1 MSDIGTGNAG
11 SAPGEI
17 TGVKGLIAEHEIQTI
32 DLKYSDLTGNWY
44 HITFPARRLEAVI
57 EHGIPFDGSSIPGM
71 RSVEAGDMI
80 LIPDPQTAMV
90 DPFTA
95 HPTLRMMCYICDAD
109 TRKGVAKDPRSLAQR
124 AQAYMKSTGI
134 ADESYWIPEF
144 EFYLFNEA
152 EITNGKFSAGYKFTS
167 AENKEDLP
175 SSYLDRD
182 GTAVAY
188 RKGYHIDTPFDKY
201 ADVRE
206 EMAQRIEAIGCPV
219 RYHHH
224 EVGLS
229 GQHEIETEPV
239 EFGLITDK
247 MMYIKDIVHQ
257 TALQHGLT
265 ATFMPKPLY
274 DEPGNGMHFHI
285 QLRKNG
291 NNVFYEEGKYAN
303 LSDLALCFI
312 GGILKHGPSLTA
324 FTNPS
329 TNSFKRL
336 LPGFEAPV
344 KLFFGLANRSA
355 AIRIPKYATT
365 RELKRIEFRTGDGTC
380 NYYLAMS
387 ALIMAGLDGVR
398 NGIMPTRENG
408 YGPFDENVYKW
419 TEEQQARLYSIPDS
433 LEGALQALRDDYEY
447 LLAGD
452 VFSMELID
460 SWITEKTKEVVAVRN
475 RPHPFEMNLYYGL

>member
-1 MSDIGTGNAG
+1 MIYQTKKIDGDVIMTF
-11 SAPGEI
+11 EQ
-17 TGVKGLIAEHEIQTI
+17 VKKLINEHEIVTV
-32 DLKYSDLTGNWY
+32 DLKYPDLICNWY
-44 HITFPARRLEAVI
+44 HISFPVRRLEYVL

-71 RSVEAGDMI
+71 KSVEAGDMVMM
-80 LIPDPQTAMV
+80 PDIETAIV

-95 HPTLRMMCYICDAD
+95 HPTLRMLCYVCDAD
-109 TRKGVAKDPRSLAQR
+109 TRIGVKKDSRSVARR
-124 AQAYMKSTGI
+124 AQKYLESTGV

-152 EITNGKFSAGYKFTS
+152 EITNGKFSAGYRFTS

-175 SSYLDRD
+175 GGYKDID
-182 GTAVAY
+182 GTAVAN
-188 RKGYHIDTPFDKY
+188 RKGYHIDVPFDKY
-201 ADVRE
+201 HDVRN
-206 EMAQRIEAIGCPV
+206 EMVQMIENIDCEV

-229 GQHEIETEPV
+229 SQQEIETEMV
-239 EFGLITDK
+239 EFIKITDK
-247 MMYIKDIVHQ
+247 MMYIKDIIHNC
-257 TALQHGLT
+257 ALENGLT

-274 DEPGNGMHFHI
+274 DEAGNGMHFHI

-291 NNVFYEEGKYAN
+291 KNIFFDTKNYAD
-303 LSDLALCFI
+303 LSDEALYFI
-312 GGILKHGPSLTA
+312 GGILKHGRSLTA

-365 RELKRIEFRTGDGTC
+365 EETKRIEFRTGDGTC

-387 ALIMAGLDGVR
+387 ALLMAGIDGLK
-398 NGIMPTRENG
+398 NKILPTPENG
-408 YGPFDENVYKW
+408 YGPFDDNVFAWSDEK
-419 TEEQQARLYSIPDS
+419 QSQLHSIPTS
-433 LEGALQALRDDYEY
+433 LEEALEALKEDHEY
-447 LLAGD
+447 LLQGN
-452 VFSMELID
+452 VFNEDLIE
-460 SWITEKTKEVVAVRN
+460 SWINEKMKEVVAVRN
-475 RPHPFEMNLYYGL
+475 RPHPFEMNLYYSL